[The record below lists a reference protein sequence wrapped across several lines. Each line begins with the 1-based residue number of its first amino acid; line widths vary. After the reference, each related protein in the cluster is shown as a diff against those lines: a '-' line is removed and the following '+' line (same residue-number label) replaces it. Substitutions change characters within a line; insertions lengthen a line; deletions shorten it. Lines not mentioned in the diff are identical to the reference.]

1 MHSAQILVD
10 AVGGVVVVVVVVVV
24 AAAENV
30 AAFLPF
36 LLLWLMVFY
45 TVPLVCSCIVIL
57 RFKYVLKP

>member
-10 AVGGVVVVVVVVVV
+10 AVGGVVVVVVVVAA